1 MKERFFRNRTAV
13 FTVVF
18 VLLVGLVGI
27 LAPVIAPNDPYETNI
42 LNKFASYSLQY
53 PLGTDQLGRCVLSR
67 MIYGIRPTLGLALL
81 TMFGTISLGAILGI
95 MAGYF
100 RGIVEEVIM
109 RVVDVMLSFPSQI
122 MVFAVVAL
130 LGVSVQNVIIANV
143 FIKWA
148 WYARMIRTGV
158 MQYRD
163 RNFVRFSRCVGM
175 PERFILFRHLL
186 PSITSDLVV
195 LASLDVGWAIINIS
209 TLSFLG
215 LGVQAPTPEWG
226 AMLNEAKNVMTS
238 NPDDRSRYRHCGAG
252 LCVQPD
258 GRRPARCAGP
268 QGGAEMNPVFELND
282 LHVSLQSHH
291 KEIELV
297 RGVSFAVAPG
307 ECLGILG
314 ESGSGKS
321 MSMKAAMGL
330 LDHSFHVK
338 GSAQFQEEL
347 LGKSAEELRR
357 LRGGKVGIILQNPMT
372 CFDPLYRIGQQI
384 AETFSAHNNWTA
396 EEIHIRS
403 LELLEKMRIRNPEEV
418 LEKYPHQ
425 LSGGMLQRI
434 MIGIATAMKPALLI
448 ADEPTTAIDAITQ
461 YEILNEL
468 LHIKENHN
476 TAIIFISHDLNAISR
491 VADRIV
497 VLNHGAVVDRGDF
510 QHILHHAQD
519 PYTKL
524 LVEKRA
530 DVMRRYTAVL
540 NGKKET
546 AHA

>member
-1 MKERFFRNRTAV
+1 
-13 FTVVF
+13 
-18 VLLVGLVGI
+18 
-27 LAPVIAPNDPYETNI
+27 
-42 LNKFASYSLQY
+42 
-53 PLGTDQLGRCVLSR
+53 
-67 MIYGIRPTLGLALL
+67 
-81 TMFGTISLGAILGI
+81 
-95 MAGYF
+95 
-100 RGIVEEVIM
+100 
-109 RVVDVMLSFPSQI
+109 
-122 MVFAVVAL
+122 
-130 LGVSVQNVIIANV
+130 
-143 FIKWA
+143 
-148 WYARMIRTGV
+148 
-158 MQYRD
+158 
-163 RNFVRFSRCVGM
+163 
-175 PERFILFRHLL
+175 
-186 PSITSDLVV
+186 
-195 LASLDVGWAIINIS
+195 
-209 TLSFLG
+209 
-215 LGVQAPTPEWG
+215 
-226 AMLNEAKNVMTS
+226 
-238 NPDDRSRYRHCGAG
+238 
-252 LCVQPD
+252 
-258 GRRPARCAGP
+258 
-268 QGGAEMNPVFELND
+268 MNPVFELND

-321 MSMKAAMGL
+321 MSMKVAMGL

-338 GSAQFQEEL
+338 GSAQFQGEDL

-396 EEIHIRS
+396 EEIHVRS

-468 LHIKENHN
+468 LHIKANHN
-476 TAIIFISHDLNAISR
+476 TAMIFISHDLNAISR